1 MTTKIE
7 IDSKIAISL
16 EEIAKNED
24 KSINDILKEF
34 VDEKRIFNDM
44 VNKNT
49 YGKRDSED
57 IAGIIDLG
65 YKTDAVK
72 LVKESRELH

>member
-49 YGKRDSED
+49 YGKGDSED